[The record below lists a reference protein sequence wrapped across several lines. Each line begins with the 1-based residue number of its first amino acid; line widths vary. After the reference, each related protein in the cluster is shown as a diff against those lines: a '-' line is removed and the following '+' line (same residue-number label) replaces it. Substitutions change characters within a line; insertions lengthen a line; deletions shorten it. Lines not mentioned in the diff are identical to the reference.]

1 MLIFLYSHRFVYCCR
16 NFVCRIFRKGIARL
30 IVTTSNFAG
39 MLSNQVDTV
48 IVKVRGSN
56 YFLSSGSD
64 SLLIKNYCMII
75 YVAHK

>member
-1 MLIFLYSHRFVYCCR
+1 
-16 NFVCRIFRKGIARL
+16 
-30 IVTTSNFAG
+30 VTTSNFAG